1 MNEAL
6 QLLSSLNLLTVLLVA
21 IIAISVVQGAAR
33 GTTGSAKHLF
43 LLLQE
48 GAVTILSLVLAWKLA
63 VALSPAFGDWLTS
76 RNIVIPNEKI
86 SWLRQMYYTIVTA
99 LRDFSLMRSGVLLL
113 VGYAVLKTVLHAVID
128 TILYRAGKYADPS
141 PRPEGRITWTSS
153 VFGGAI
159 GAITGAGRA
168 LMAVAVLFMY
178 TALFPHATFTGYIQ
192 QSSLYQKGAKEVIE
206 PFTGDLITKQLPVFT
221 KAVEHEFQ
229 NILQRK
235 YEVIDARIPDDIALA
250 AKEVTAKSK
259 SDEEKAKALY
269 QWIGTRVQY
278 DWDKVN
284 LYEQKRVW
292 KEQSPEDTF
301 ATRKGVCIDYSRLY
315 AVMARSVGLDVKVV
329 TGLGYDGKGGYGPH
343 AWNEVYVADRAEW
356 LPLDSTWVSSGGNWF
371 NPPNFDAT
379 HIRDA

>member
-1 MNEAL
+1 MN
-6 QLLSSLNLLTVLLVA
+6 LLSVLLVA
-21 IIAISVVQGAAR
+21 IIAISIVQGAAR
-33 GTTGSAKHLF
+33 GTSGSAKHLF
-43 LLLQE
+43 LLIQE
-48 GAVTILSLVLAWKLA
+48 GVVTVISLLLAWKLA
-63 VALSPAFGDWLTS
+63 AALSPAFGAWLTS
-76 RNIVIPNEKI
+76 RNIVIPNEEI

-113 VGYAVLKTVLHAVID
+113 VGYAVLKTALHAIID
-128 TILYRAGKYADPS
+128 TILYRAGKYAEVNE
-141 PRPEGRITWTSS
+141 RTGGVTWTSS
-153 VFGGAI
+153 VVGGAI
-159 GAITGAGRA
+159 GSLTGAGRA
-168 LMAVAVLFMY
+168 LMAIAVLFMY
-178 TALFPHATFTGYIQ
+178 TALFPHAAFTGYIQ
-192 QSSLYQKGAKEVIE
+192 ESALYQKGAKEVIE

-235 YEVIDARIPDDIALA
+235 YEVIDARIPNDIALA
-250 AKEVTAKSK
+250 AQEVTSK
-259 SDEEKAKALY
+259 VKTDEEKAKALY
-269 QWIGTRVQY
+269 QWVGSRVQY

-284 LYEQKRVW
+284 QYEQKRIW
-292 KEQSPEDTF
+292 KEQTPEDTF
-301 ATRKGVCIDYSRLY
+301 ASRKGVCIDYSRLY

-343 AWNEVYVADRAEW
+343 AWNEVYVADRKEW